1 MPSIRELRAALG
13 DFANDKSDEQL
24 LGLAAEAAGVSPGRI
39 ASEYGYKPTSSGIT
53 GLRAGAALDRYQ
65 AGLYGLGE
73 AVTGADWFRRQREAN
88 EFEAAVA
95 SERAR
100 AQGAIQSW
108 EDVRGIG
115 DVPSYLGEL
124 AIGSAPYMAEALTG
138 GLAARGLMTGTRAA
152 LGAARTAG
160 DVQAATA
167 AARTLGTGQ
176 RAGAVAAAYPSSVGE
191 ILQGQREQAGETD
204 LAAAAALGV
213 PYAAVNAFG
222 VEGAL
227 ARQQLMRSGIRA
239 LDELGG
245 IGGVAART
253 GATMARTGL
262 VEGGTETLQEGLS
275 QAGRM
280 AVDPTAEL
288 FSPEAMARYRESAIG
303 GALLGGVAGGVA
315 GGWRRSEGYRGEE
328 TDLTS
333 GKPAPEVPTQ
343 LPLGLTYSPLAGT
356 PIIFPDGTV
365 ALGSEQ
371 ELAKRYNLAQATA
384 AEQDITAQEGA
395 APVRPGR
402 LGVFDERDTALLNAG
417 VKPTKRSRELYDTMV
432 AAGVDMESDDAINV
446 FASLSQNKFGD
457 ARRQIA
463 SIVVAKNAPATPV
476 TPVAPVVPTTP
487 TALVVSSGGAPAV
500 SAPTA
505 AGAVGVS
512 LPVTATSPAPVVR
525 PQPPAPLIDTSD
537 EALETAR
544 ATGNQA
550 LVGEIEALRGE
561 AEGTRVDAE
570 DLTGEQ
576 LNTIVQRRF
585 AKSKNPQRDAQ
596 ILSAYLTALRNA
608 PKGSS
613 VAVQEAIGRQ
623 FGIGAQAV
631 RKIGNPSALVAAG
644 KELGYSTEQVLN
656 VLNVDDNTKAQ
667 FTRVG
672 QLEAQIKDLRKQYA
686 AATGE
691 AKTAIANQMAR
702 ANEEIQRAKDAA
714 EQERRAAFSA
724 GLQEAGVETAEGET
738 AGFGFDTDREW
749 AKLESSGEATTQI
762 MQLADARD
770 ALNQALEEFQ
780 QVGNEAAVAEV
791 AQRIADIDAQL
802 EKVIAD
808 ASKPKAKAAEKK
820 PKKAKTVA
828 AETAAEEKDAAKEAE
843 AAKLRAERAAKLQAD
858 RNGLAVGDTVKNPKL
873 GTGVVKSFAGDGDS
887 TTVTV
892 AFQSGQTKELSV
904 KLAKLEKVDAVQVQ
918 SPAGV
923 PVQPE
928 ARAGQEVGRQ
938 VRRAEEPA
946 AEGQAQGQVAVR
958 TTQEQYQA
966 LTAGFEAPAFDKLT
980 DSQQKQI
987 ADLAGRD
994 QLNLAALNRILS
1006 APDSSAKFGKD
1017 GGVKNPYSR
1026 ESLLKELKGFI
1037 RSDISKRKLLIV
1049 DSVADLLKSNDSALR
1064 ALGAAL
1070 QLEGAYGVAQGG
1082 RAVLVANRISQG
1094 SGRAKFMHEVGAH
1107 LGLENLLPKVLYDR
1121 LTQQLVNWAKKD
1133 DGSVE
1138 ADLAARAAERV
1149 MMAGTTKE
1157 DQRAEL
1163 LAYFLEEALEAGI
1176 DPTADI
1182 KGSSQLKTWFRT
1194 LWAAFKV
1201 AVRKLGM
1208 NPDKMEAVDVVNMAF
1223 GAARLEISGT
1233 FHGTAAAFR
1242 NFRNKYIGTGE
1253 GATAYGWGT
1262 YLAQRAGI
1270 AKGYWQAD
1278 VSRKTMPTFGGI
1290 PIKQAYRDAKASF
1303 ENAAFDDPAE
1313 ATAKYD
1319 ALRAVMKALDS
1330 DRGRTDPLFFARG
1343 ELEARAKDQDPNG
1356 YDARALKW
1364 FDENVEK
1371 FSDAAP
1377 EGALMRVDTAIN
1389 DEAMYDYDKRLGKQ
1403 SPVVQ
1408 DALYEVLEPL
1418 SDEIVDRTNTDIP
1431 DLTGQDLFGTGEN
1444 DLGLISRLIMDDALS
1459 PAKPDAQF
1467 DRAVQQ
1473 GKFHEAASHYLR
1485 TLGLDGIKFFDAKSR
1500 GTATDAVSFN
1510 GRLWNRDDLRNAAR
1524 DARNL
1529 DAPENVRIA
1538 FGVLR
1543 DVLRN
1548 GFADTRKALE
1558 DKVAEYEQMNFATA
1572 MQSAARFNVKFDP
1585 EQARAEAK
1593 EFVQR
1598 NVFQAKQ
1605 LAWLNANEKDISI
1618 TKLPKTQNLVI
1629 FDDKNIFRVGAQV
1642 AASRQRM
1649 KFGKA
1654 APAARQGLIDR
1665 NINKLPQ
1672 QLRQPANNIVG
1683 ALGDLMGR
1691 GLDYVVFTS
1700 DLVGR
1705 AVQAGMPAAQR
1716 FATALA
1722 NSKSAAS
1729 ERERRVEKIA
1739 DMYATIEEAN
1749 KGSGPGSANEFL
1761 FESTRTGKWGYG
1773 KYRDAKMGAMFD
1785 ALGPKAQAFVKA
1797 VFQHGDTMLSEKKTI
1812 VLDAANSEYD
1822 AMIAIA
1828 KRDGDKG
1835 AEAKLKAEK
1844 VATLKRFDTLFKIR
1858 EGLPYA
1864 PIKRSGSW
1872 AVVSRSPE
1880 YQEALSAGDSK
1891 RVRELEQNPDHY
1903 QVSFV
1908 DSKWEARTLQAKID
1922 QEFAGLS
1929 TSIVKRAE
1937 AMDDFSGKA
1946 LLPALTSLRA
1956 KVDAERGTANTK
1968 VHNIISQLYLEALAE
1983 DSARKSEMRRRGI
1996 SGEVDMLASF
2006 TTQGRAD
2013 ANFLAAV
2020 QYSPE
2025 IQDALQ
2031 QMRSQS
2037 KTGDVTRKTE
2047 LFDEI
2052 SSRYTQS
2059 LDYNVNPW
2067 VDKLTG
2073 LSSKYFLAT
2082 SPGYY
2087 IQNLTQPFMMSV
2099 PAMAG
2104 RHDYA
2109 KVGQAMWKAYSELG
2123 PLFKNTKLFD
2133 QQFDFTQ
2140 VPADVRA
2147 AVDELVKRGK
2157 IDIGLATEINEFKVD
2172 ADNKLSQFAQR
2183 LNKGMRMAVQK
2194 AEAINRLSTAM
2205 AAYRLELERAKK
2217 DPKVADPEA
2226 AAIAYADR
2234 ILTETHGDYT
2244 AFNAPRI
2251 FNSNFGKI
2259 ALQFRKFQL
2268 IQIGFYAKL
2277 LRDAFTNPAERAAAM
2292 RTLGYS
2298 LAHSG
2303 VFAGVLGLPGYAA
2316 VAALAGFLFG
2326 DEDEPY
2332 DLTEEMRKALGPEW
2346 SQLIM
2351 RGVPTL
2357 AGVDLSGKIGSGQM
2371 LSIAPFADIDLTTQA
2386 GVTQAIG
2393 TIAGGAAGGMAAR
2406 MLDGLGLMMNGD
2418 IYRGTEQ
2425 VMPKGIGDMLKAG
2438 RIAGEGL
2445 TRRNGDVI
2453 LGPDDVSQVGQL
2465 FAAIGLPSAK
2475 VAETYQARQSAL
2487 DLEKNFTE
2495 RATKVKN
2502 QYARAFREKDAEGMA
2517 EARDAWMKLQAAR
2530 RRNDLKPQPMSSLLR
2545 APQEQRKREQK
2556 IAEQID

>member
-53 GLRAGAALDRYQ
+53 GLRAGAALDQYQ

-167 AARTLGTGQ
+167 AARTLGAGQ
-176 RAGAVAAAYPSSVGE
+176 TAGAAVAAYPSAVGG
-191 ILQGQREQAGETD
+191 ILQAQREQAGETD
-204 LAAAAALGV
+204 LGAAAALGV
-213 PYAAVNAFG
+213 PYAGLNVLG

-239 LDELGG
+239 LDDMGG
-245 IGGVAART
+245 IGGALART
-253 GATMARTGL
+253 AASATRTGL

-275 QAGRM
+275 QVGRM
-280 AVDPTAEL
+280 AVDPNAEL
-288 FSPEAMARYRESAIG
+288 LSPEAMARYRESAIG
-303 GALLGGVAGGVA
+303 GALLGGAIGGVA
-315 GGWRRSEGYRGEE
+315 GGWRRTEGYRE
-328 TDLTS
+328 TQERDLTT
-333 GKPAPEVPTQ
+333 KAPDQERPV
-343 LPLGLTYSPLAGT
+343 LGLTYSPLAGT
-356 PIIFPDGTV
+356 PVVFPDGTV

-371 ELAKRYNLAQATA
+371 ELAKRYNLPLEEAPAS
-384 AEQDITAQEGA
+384 AEQDITAPKGA

-402 LGVFDERDTALLNAG
+402 LGVFDERDTELLNAG
-417 VKPTKRSRELYDTMV
+417 VRPTKRSRELYDTMV
-432 AAGVDMESDDAINV
+432 AAEIDMESDDAINI
-446 FASLSQNKFGD
+446 FASMSQNKFGD

-463 SIVVAKNAPATPV
+463 SAVAAKNAPVVAAAPA
-476 TPVAPVVPTTP
+476 APVVSPP
-487 TALVVSSGGAPAV
+487 SGAPAV
-500 SAPTA
+500 TTPAAPV
-505 AGAVGVS
+505 AVGGS
-512 LPVTATSPAPVVR
+512 LAAAPAAPVLVTPPAAPAPAPVVR
-525 PQPPAPLIDTSD
+525 PQPPAPLVDTSD

-550 LVGEIEALRGE
+550 LVAEIEAQRGE

-570 DLTGEQ
+570 DLTDAQ
-576 LNTIVQRRF
+576 LNAIVQRRF
-585 AKSKNPQRDAQ
+585 AKSKNAQRDAQ
-596 ILSAYLTALRNA
+596 ILSAYLTALRSA

-667 FTRVG
+667 FTQVG

-702 ANEEIQRAKDAA
+702 ANEEIQRTKDAA

-749 AKLESSGEATTQI
+749 AKVEASGDATTQI
-762 MQLADARD
+762 MQLSDARD
-770 ALNQALEEFQ
+770 ALRQALEEFQ

-791 AQRIADIDAQL
+791 AKRISDIDGQL
-802 EKVIAD
+802 EKLIRDTTKAE
-808 ASKPKAKAAEKK
+808 PKVETKAA
-820 PKKAKTVA
+820 PDVKAVQQRW
-828 AETAAEEKDAAKEAE
+828 KEAGRDIT
-843 AAKLRAERAAKLQAD
+843 KLTTEDLNVLLPYVR
-858 RNGLAVGDTVKNPKL
+858 DTIKN
-873 GTGVVKSFAGDGDS
+873 TA
-887 TTVTV
+887 
-892 AFQSGQTKELSV
+892 
-904 KLAKLEKVDAVQVQ
+904 LAKQITDTINSRGGQDAVQVQ
-918 SPAGV
+918 GAARV

-946 AEGQAQGQVAVR
+946 AQGQAQGQVAVR

-966 LTAGFEAPAFDKLT
+966 LTAGFEAPAFAQLT
-980 DSQQKQI
+980 ERQQKQI

-1006 APDSSAKFGKD
+1006 EPARITREPVTIDVEARVVAETVGPRIAALPAPQIDRLEKHYGAKRDSAEFLAKVKEDIVRFVNDGAEAVAGAIRDIIKTMANGVMAVAMVFNPNFTPNNFSFNLPKTYSESFEVKATVPQNAAAKMSEGAKAVYRNMAETAKASGKGFVIADKPNGMIHFFNAD
-1017 GGVKNPYSR
+1017 G
-1026 ESLLKELKGFI
+1026 SLL
-1037 RSDISKRKLLIV
+1037 V
-1049 DSVADLLKSNDSALR
+1049 QDSALYGKDLGDVFEGHSFMGGKKITPAGKFTLQVTPSEYEGGYEL
-1064 ALGAAL
+1064 ALKEAA
-1070 QLEGAYGVAQGG
+1070 GRGNAYI
-1082 RAVLVANRISQG
+1082 AVHSVY
-1094 SGRAKFMHEVGAH
+1094 
-1107 LGLENLLPKVLYDR
+1107 LGD
-1121 LTQQLVNWAKKD
+1121 
-1133 DGSVE
+1133 
-1138 ADLAARAAERV
+1138 AAER
-1149 MMAGTTKE
+1149 
-1157 DQRAEL
+1157 RAERL
-1163 LAYFLEEALEAGI
+1163 GAV
-1176 DPTADI
+1176 
-1182 KGSSQLKTWFRT
+1182 S
-1194 LWAAFKV
+1194 AAEKRISYGCINTKKETFVKSV
-1201 AVRKLGM
+1201 LPRISDFDGGM
-1208 NPDKMEAVDVVNMAF
+1208 LFVMPDKQTAESMFPATTVTVERTPPIAAQGARVAPAVVGKEEQAPV
-1223 GAARLEISGT
+1223 S
-1233 FHGTAAAFR
+1233 
-1242 NFRNKYIGTGE
+1242 
-1253 GATAYGWGT
+1253 
-1262 YLAQRAGI
+1262 AQEFVA
-1270 AKGYWQAD
+1270 
-1278 VSRKTMPTFGGI
+1278 
-1290 PIKQAYRDAKASF
+1290 DAKARF
-1303 ENAAFDDPAE
+1303 AR
-1313 ATAKYD
+1313 TAKTITTGNVTFQASEYSLDEMRRNPGVD
-1319 ALRAVMKALDS
+1319 A
-1330 DRGRTDPLFFARG
+1330 
-1343 ELEARAKDQDPNG
+1343 
-1356 YDARALKW
+1356 ALKRLEDDGLASLVGQVDTW
-1364 FDENVEK
+1364 LLVDDNADF
-1371 FSDAAP
+1371 DAAVLP
-1377 EGALMRVDTAIN
+1377 YKGGQALAIRYN
-1389 DEAMYDYDKRLGKQ
+1389 ILQ
-1403 SPVVQ
+1403 
-1408 DALYEVLEPL
+1408 
-1418 SDEIVDRTNTDIP
+1418 
-1431 DLTGQDLFGTGEN
+1431 
-1444 DLGLISRLIMDDALS
+1444 
-1459 PAKPDAQF
+1459 
-1467 DRAVQQ
+1467 
-1473 GKFHEAASHYLR
+1473 
-1485 TLGLDGIKFFDAKSR
+1485 
-1500 GTATDAVSFN
+1500 
-1510 GRLWNRDDLRNAAR
+1510 NRDDA
-1524 DARNL
+1524 
-1529 DAPENVRIA
+1529 EWNVIHELGHIQD
-1538 FGVLR
+1538 GVLEG
-1543 DVLRN
+1543 RN
-1548 GFADTRKALE
+1548 DHSEQPELNIQVSNGKIRPFGAVAREVFDYWKANRNTELGQRLDYPFDATKFGDLDSQRVRE
-1558 DKVAEYEQMNFATA
+1558 ELWAQLWSMFINPRTNFDMEEAMPTAFRFMEIEYE
-1572 MQSAARFNVKFDP
+1572 AAKQVAAAS
-1585 EQARAEAK
+1585 QAAGAADIAEAK
-1593 EFVQR
+1593 E
-1598 NVFQAKQ
+1598 QARQTAKGD
-1605 LAWLNANEKDISI
+1605 L
-1618 TKLPKTQNLVI
+1618 
-1629 FDDKNIFRVGAQV
+1629 R
-1642 AASRQRM
+1642 ASRSAKR
-1649 KFGKA
+1649 
-1654 APAARQGLIDR
+1654 ARQGLIDR

-1729 ERERRVEKIA
+1729 ERERRIEKIA
-1739 DMYATIEEAN
+1739 DMFATIEDEH
-1749 KGSGPGSANEFL
+1749 KGSGAGSVNEFL

-1785 ALGPKAQAFVKA
+1785 ALGPKAHAFVKA

-1880 YQEALSAGDSK
+1880 YQAAVAANDTK

-1929 TSIVKRAE
+1929 TDIVKRAE

-2205 AAYRLELERAKK
+2205 AAYRLELARTKSQEQ
-2217 DPKVADPEA
+2217 
-2226 AAIAYADR
+2226 AIAYADR

-2251 FNSNFGKI
+2251 FNTNFGKI

-2316 VAALAGFLFG
+2316 VAALSGLLFG

-2357 AGVDLSGKIGSGQM
+2357 AGVDLSGKIGAGQM

-2530 RRNDLKPQPMSSLLR
+2530 RRNDLKPQPLSSLLK

>member
-1 MPSIRELRAALG
+1 MANLWDDLEQEALNPRKPNAPGVVSDISRATGQFVAGLGSTLRDLGAEQIGAGVEKYGTDVVLRNPSKIKSFQDILDNPLTTLREAV
-13 DFANDKSDEQL
+13 SEVVPQV
-24 LGLAAEAAGVSPGRI
+24 GLAVGGR
-39 ASEYGYKPTSSGIT
+39 
-53 GLRAGAALDRYQ
+53 L
-65 AGLYGLGE
+65 
-73 AVTGADWFRRQREAN
+73 
-88 EFEAAVA
+88 
-95 SERAR
+95 
-100 AQGAIQSW
+100 
-108 EDVRGIG
+108 
-115 DVPSYLGEL
+115 
-124 AIGSAPYMAEALTG
+124 
-138 GLAARGLMTGTRAA
+138 
-152 LGAARTAG
+152 
-160 DVQAATA
+160 
-167 AARTLGTGQ
+167 
-176 RAGAVAAAYPSSVGE
+176 
-191 ILQGQREQAGETD
+191 
-204 LAAAAALGV
+204 
-213 PYAAVNAFG
+213 
-222 VEGAL
+222 
-227 ARQQLMRSGIRA
+227 
-239 LDELGG
+239 
-245 IGGVAART
+245 
-253 GATMARTGL
+253 
-262 VEGGTETLQEGLS
+262 
-275 QAGRM
+275 AGR
-280 AVDPTAEL
+280 
-288 FSPEAMARYRESAIG
+288 AIG
-303 GALLGGVAGGVA
+303 GALGAPLGPLGVIAGQQIGGVVGGLAPIAAQTYGGIRSEQRAQGIEDIPRAIGVTIPAAALERFGGAERIAGRVVGEGTQFLARKAGQRAVPFVARQFARGGLEEAITEVPQSALERFGAYAPVTGPEAVDDYAVAATKAFLGGGAVRGGLSAFAGQ
-315 GGWRRSEGYRGEE
+315 RQT
-328 TDLTS
+328 TDLTT
-333 GKPAPEVPTQ
+333 GKPSAETPEQP
-343 LPLGLTYSPLAGT
+343 PLGLTYSPLAGT
-356 PIIFPDGTV
+356 PVVFPDGTV

-371 ELAKRYNLAQATA
+371 ELAKRYNLPLEEAPAS
-384 AEQDITAQEGA
+384 AEQDITAPKGA

-402 LGVFDERDTALLNAG
+402 LGVFDERDTELLNAG
-417 VKPTKRSRELYDTMV
+417 VRPTKRSRELYDTMV
-432 AAGVDMESDDAINV
+432 AAEIDMESDDAINI
-446 FASLSQNKFGD
+446 FASMSQNKFGD

-463 SIVVAKNAPATPV
+463 SAVAAKNAPVTPVVAPQAAAPAATVQAPVVASTPAAAPAAPAQAPVVAPQAAAPAAPV
-476 TPVAPVVPTTP
+476 TPVVAPSV
-487 TALVVSSGGAPAV
+487 
-500 SAPTA
+500 
-505 AGAVGVS
+505 
-512 LPVTATSPAPVVR
+512 
-525 PQPPAPLIDTSD
+525 DTSD
-537 EALETAR
+537 NALADLQAAWDTAD
-544 ATGNQA
+544 AVGNEGLKA
-550 LVGEIEALRGE
+550 EIEANIEELVAQRNE
-561 AEGTRVDAE
+561 AAGLSRDREGITE
-570 DLTGEQ
+570 DK
-576 LNTIVQRRF
+576 LNAIIQKRF
-585 AKSKNPQRDAQ
+585 AKSKNAERDAQ
-596 ILSAYLTALRNA
+596 IMTAYMTALRNA

-613 VAVQEAIGRQ
+613 VAVQEAIGKQ

-656 VLNVDDNTKAQ
+656 VLDVDDNTKAQ
-667 FTRVG
+667 FTHIG

-714 EQERRAAFSA
+714 EQKRRAAFSA
-724 GLQEAGVETAEGET
+724 GLQKAGVQTAEGET

-749 AKLESSGEATTQI
+749 AKVEASGGATTRI
-762 MQLADARD
+762 IQLSDARD
-770 ALNQALEEFQ
+770 ALRQALEEFQ
-780 QVGNEAAVAEV
+780 QVGNEAAVAETTK
-791 AQRIADIDAQL
+791 RIADIDAQL
-802 EKVIAD
+802 EKFIAD

-873 GTGVVKSFAGDGDS
+873 GTGVVKRFAGDGDS

-918 SPAGV
+918 GAAGV

-966 LTAGFEAPAFDKLT
+966 LTAGFEAPAFSQLT
-980 DSQQKQI
+980 ERQQKQI

-994 QLNLAALNRILS
+994 QLDLAALNRILGVEG
-1006 APDSSAKFGKD
+1006 AKFGKD
-1017 GGVKNPYSR
+1017 IKAAKAENPYTA
-1026 ESLLKELKGFI
+1026 KELLAELKDFI
-1037 RSDISKRKLLIV
+1037 RADIPGRKLFVVNTIE
-1049 DSVADLLKSNDSALR
+1049 DLLRHPDKMAR
-1064 ALGAAL
+1064 AVGASIA
-1070 QLEGAYGVAQGG
+1070 LEGAYGVASNG
-1082 RAVLVANRISQG
+1082 RAYLVADRIQKG

-1107 LGLENLLPKVLYDR
+1107 LGLENLLPKAQYDK
-1121 LTQQLVNWAKKD
+1121 LTQQIVNWAKKD
-1133 DGSVE
+1133 DGSIE
-1138 ADLAARAAERV
+1138 SELATLAAERV
-1149 MMAGTTKE
+1149 MFARTPT
-1157 DQRAEL
+1157 DAQRSEL
-1163 LAYFLEEALEAGI
+1163 LAYFIEEAVQSGI
-1176 DPTADI
+1176 DPTANVQQSGPLRD
-1182 KGSSQLKTWFRT
+1182 WFRA
-1194 LWAAFKV
+1194 LWSAFNV
-1201 AVRKLGM
+1201 ALRKLGLK
-1208 NPDKMEAVDVVNMAF
+1208 PEAMTAKDVVDLAF
-1223 GAARLEISGT
+1223 GAARVEIDGRFRGMPTAFKEWFGDSKVVEKDGAPMVVYHGTNKDFEEFDIQRSGSSSGQYLGRGFYFARSPGVADAFAGGDAARIIPAYLSMQNPFYTDATDLTEAQLKTLRDDGT
-1233 FHGTAAAFR
+1233 FGPALAQAEAEA
-1242 NFRNKYIGTGE
+1242 E
-1253 GATAYGWGT
+1253 GATFGSWFVI
-1262 YLAQRAGI
+1262 QRAAVLSKNRASYIQGALEKLGYDGVI
-1270 AKGYWQAD
+1270 SGDLTDGDVAQSEVELVVFRPEQIKSAIGNKGRYGRDDARMQFGRDPRFEGLPDALDPAIDEKDSKGTWGSQSKLDRALRLMDRADKAKDPAVADNLRAQAEKLMSEAAAGMAKG
-1278 VSRKTMPTFGGI
+1278 
-1290 PIKQAYRDAKASF
+1290 
-1303 ENAAFDDPAE
+1303 
-1313 ATAKYD
+1313 
-1319 ALRAVMKALDS
+1319 
-1330 DRGRTDPLFFARG
+1330 
-1343 ELEARAKDQDPNG
+1343 
-1356 YDARALKW
+1356 
-1364 FDENVEK
+1364 
-1371 FSDAAP
+1371 
-1377 EGALMRVDTAIN
+1377 
-1389 DEAMYDYDKRLGKQ
+1389 DKRM
-1403 SPVVQ
+1403 
-1408 DALYEVLEPL
+1408 
-1418 SDEIVDRTNTDIP
+1418 R
-1431 DLTGQDLFGTGEN
+1431 
-1444 DLGLISRLIMDDALS
+1444 
-1459 PAKPDAQF
+1459 
-1467 DRAVQQ
+1467 
-1473 GKFHEAASHYLR
+1473 
-1485 TLGLDGIKFFDAKSR
+1485 
-1500 GTATDAVSFN
+1500 
-1510 GRLWNRDDLRNAAR
+1510 
-1524 DARNL
+1524 
-1529 DAPENVRIA
+1529 
-1538 FGVLR
+1538 
-1543 DVLRN
+1543 
-1548 GFADTRKALE
+1548 
-1558 DKVAEYEQMNFATA
+1558 
-1572 MQSAARFNVKFDP
+1572 
-1585 EQARAEAK
+1585 
-1593 EFVQR
+1593 
-1598 NVFQAKQ
+1598 
-1605 LAWLNANEKDISI
+1605 
-1618 TKLPKTQNLVI
+1618 
-1629 FDDKNIFRVGAQV
+1629 
-1642 AASRQRM
+1642 
-1649 KFGKA
+1649 FGKA
-1654 APAARQGLIDR
+1654 APAARKRLIDR
-1665 NINKLPQ
+1665 NVNKLPQ

-1797 VFQHGDTMLSEKKTI
+1797 VFQHGDTMLSEKKKI

-1828 KRDGDKG
+1828 KRDGDKN

-1844 VATLKRFDTLFKIR
+1844 VATLKRFDSLFKIR

-1880 YQEALSAGDSK
+1880 YQAAVAANDTK

-1929 TSIVKRAE
+1929 TDIVKRAE

-1996 SGEVDMLASF
+1996 SGEVDMLSSF

-2013 ANFLAAV
+2013 ANFLASV
-2020 QYSPE
+2020 EYSPE

-2067 VDKLTG
+2067 VDKLTS

-2087 IQNLTQPFMMSV
+2087 LQNLTQPFMMSV

-2194 AEAINRLSTAM
+2194 AEAVNRLSTAM
-2205 AAYRLELERAKK
+2205 AAYRLELAKSGSK
-2217 DPKVADPEA
+2217 DK
-2226 AAIAYADR
+2226 AIEYADR

-2268 IQIGFYAKL
+2268 IQIAFYVKL
-2277 LRDAFTNPAERAAAM
+2277 FRDFFTKPDERAAAL

-2303 VFAGVLGLPGYAA
+2303 VFAGALGLPGYAA
-2316 VAALAGFLFG
+2316 VAALAGMFG
-2326 DEDEPY
+2326 GDDDEKF
-2332 DLTEEMRKALGPEW
+2332 DLTEWMRKELGPEW
-2346 SQLIM
+2346 SQLVM

-2357 AGVDLSGKIGSGQM
+2357 AGVDLSGKIGAGQM

-2393 TIAGGAAGGMAAR
+2393 TIAGGATGGMAAR
-2406 MLDGLGLMMNGD
+2406 MLDGLGLIMNGD

-2438 RIAGEGL
+2438 RISGEGL

-2453 LGPDDVSQVGQL
+2453 LSDEDVSQVGQL
-2465 FAAIGLPSAK
+2465 FAAIGLPSVK
-2475 VAETYQARQSAL
+2475 VTETYQARQSAL

-2502 QYARAFREKDAEGMA
+2502 QYAKAFRERDTEAMA
-2517 EARDAWMKLQAAR
+2517 EAREAWKKLQDAR
-2530 RRNDLKPQPMSSLLR
+2530 KRNDLKPQPMSSLLR

>member
-1 MPSIRELRAALG
+1 MSRRLTDEEIAERYSQQRSVETPQAGLGTLFGSGVDRAQAAALG
-13 DFANDKSDEQL
+13 LLEPFGLSRDYRLAQQAEAEQSAQRYFETDPEAVGSFRNIRGVGDVGRYAAEL
-24 LGLAAEAAGVSPGRI
+24 GVQTAPAIAPILAAGLVGGPAAAYGVAGLTGIGEITQAQREQTGRPDLTAIPLGLAYGGVEAA
-39 ASEYGYKPTSSGIT
+39 T
-53 GLRAGAALDRYQ
+53 GLVGRLAGTGVRAERALARADRALDAIPGLAGA
-65 AGLYGLGE
+65 
-73 AVTGADWFRRQREAN
+73 
-88 EFEAAVA
+88 
-95 SERAR
+95 
-100 AQGAIQSW
+100 
-108 EDVRGIG
+108 
-115 DVPSYLGEL
+115 
-124 AIGSAPYMAEALTG
+124 
-138 GLAARGLMTGTRAA
+138 
-152 LGAARTAG
+152 AARTAASFG
-160 DVQAATA
+160 
-167 AARTLGTGQ
+167 RTGVSE
-176 RAGAVAAAYPSSVGE
+176 AVGE
-191 ILQGQREQAGETD
+191 VGQEYITN
-204 LAAAAALGV
+204 V
-213 PYAAVNAFG
+213 
-222 VEGAL
+222 
-227 ARQQLMRSGIRA
+227 
-239 LDELGG
+239 
-245 IGGVAART
+245 
-253 GATMARTGL
+253 
-262 VEGGTETLQEGLS
+262 
-275 QAGRM
+275 GRL
-280 AVDPTAEL
+280 AVDPNVEL
-288 FSPEAMARYRESAIG
+288 FSPEAIAGYQESAVG
-303 GALLGGVAGGVA
+303 GALLGGLIGGFA
-315 GGWRRSEGYRGEE
+315 GGWRRSPAGRREFEATQERDMTGGAVAPEQPQYGLVTEMTPLQQRINQQLGIGRRATPTNYVEQFKAAYDEPSGQFATDRETGLERQLSMGELVQLQGPAM
-328 TDLTS
+328 DLTQ
-333 GKPAPEVPTQ
+333 GEPAKTAAATTMAAAAERDPVAQTMRDTFGVVPTPSAISLYNEIQ
-343 LPLGLTYSPLAGT
+343 ASGIPLDSDLLIDVWKFAGER
-356 PIIFPDGTV
+356 PMNLKRLDKARLLLDQAIIK
-365 ALGSEQ
+365 A
-371 ELAKRYNLAQATA
+371 RTA
-384 AEQDITAQEGA
+384 APA
-395 APVRPGR
+395 APV
-402 LGVFDERDTALLNAG
+402 
-417 VKPTKRSRELYDTMV
+417 
-432 AAGVDMESDDAINV
+432 
-446 FASLSQNKFGD
+446 
-457 ARRQIA
+457 
-463 SIVVAKNAPATPV
+463 
-476 TPVAPVVPTTP
+476 
-487 TALVVSSGGAPAV
+487 VSPPSGAPAV
-500 SAPTA
+500 TTPAAPV
-505 AGAVGVS
+505 AVGGS
-512 LPVTATSPAPVVR
+512 LAAAPAAPVLVTPPAAPAPAPVVR

-667 FTRVG
+667 FTQVG

-749 AKLESSGEATTQI
+749 AKVEASGDATTQI
-762 MQLADARD
+762 MQLSDARD
-770 ALNQALEEFQ
+770 ALRQALEEFQ

-791 AQRIADIDAQL
+791 AKRISDIDGQL
-802 EKVIAD
+802 EKLVRD
-808 ASKPKAKAAEKK
+808 TTKAA
-820 PKKAKTVA
+820 PKVETKAAPDVKAVQQRW
-828 AETAAEEKDAAKEAE
+828 KEAGRDIT
-843 AAKLRAERAAKLQAD
+843 KLTTEDLNVLLPYVR
-858 RNGLAVGDTVKNPKL
+858 DTIKN
-873 GTGVVKSFAGDGDS
+873 TA
-887 TTVTV
+887 
-892 AFQSGQTKELSV
+892 
-904 KLAKLEKVDAVQVQ
+904 LAKQITDTINSRGGQDAVQVQ
-918 SPAGV
+918 GAARV

-966 LTAGFEAPAFDKLT
+966 LTAGFEAPAFTQLT
-980 DSQQKQI
+980 DRQQKQI

-1006 APDSSAKFGKD
+1006 EPARITREPVTIDVEARVVDETVGPQVAKLPAPQVTRLENHY
-1017 GGVKNPYSR
+1017 GVKQGTP
-1026 ESLLKELKGFI
+1026 EFLAKVKEDVVKYATQGAQAVAGAI
-1037 RSDISKRKLLIV
+1037 RDIIKAIHAGVL
-1049 DSVADLLKSNDSALR
+1049 SVAMIFNPTGVS
-1064 ALGAAL
+1064 
-1070 QLEGAYGVAQGG
+1070 QLEAFVVIPQET
-1082 RAVLVANRISQG
+1082 RTTTRQVL
-1094 SGRAKFMHEVGAH
+1094 
-1107 LGLENLLPKVLYDR
+1107 
-1121 LTQQLVNWAKKD
+1121 
-1133 DGSVE
+1133 
-1138 ADLAARAAERV
+1138 
-1149 MMAGTTKE
+1149 
-1157 DQRAEL
+1157 AEL
-1163 LAYFLEEALEAGI
+1163 PAEVTGMSEAG
-1176 DPTADI
+1176 
-1182 KGSSQLKTWFRT
+1182 
-1194 LWAAFKV
+1194 
-1201 AVRKLGM
+1201 
-1208 NPDKMEAVDVVNMAF
+1208 
-1223 GAARLEISGT
+1223 
-1233 FHGTAAAFR
+1233 
-1242 NFRNKYIGTGE
+1242 
-1253 GATAYGWGT
+1253 
-1262 YLAQRAGI
+1262 
-1270 AKGYWQAD
+1270 
-1278 VSRKTMPTFGGI
+1278 
-1290 PIKQAYRDAKASF
+1290 KQAYAKLIPALKDKIGDKFITIADKPSARIFVFKSNGELVLQKKALFGLAKGDLYKGNPSAKGVGTERRVTPAGLFGIHVVDAAKGGAAAVTAGEYDFGKVFALDDPDATVTFMHSVWLKEADAAKRAAALRNESAADSRYSFGCINVDKETFKDMVGKYSANMDGSKLFVVPDAQNTVNDFIAGTVSNDRLVRESAQPVTETITAPVRSATQTAGVARTIVGREQQAPTSAQAFVADAKARFARSAKSITVGNVTF
-1303 ENAAFDDPAE
+1303 QASEYSLDELRRNPGVNAALKRLEDDGLASLVGQVDTWLLVDDN
-1313 ATAKYD
+1313 AD
-1319 ALRAVMKALDS
+1319 
-1330 DRGRTDPLFFARG
+1330 F
-1343 ELEARAKDQDPNG
+1343 
-1356 YDARALKW
+1356 
-1364 FDENVEK
+1364 
-1371 FSDAAP
+1371 DAAVLP
-1377 EGALMRVDTAIN
+1377 YKGGQALAIRYN
-1389 DEAMYDYDKRLGKQ
+1389 ILQ
-1403 SPVVQ
+1403 
-1408 DALYEVLEPL
+1408 
-1418 SDEIVDRTNTDIP
+1418 
-1431 DLTGQDLFGTGEN
+1431 
-1444 DLGLISRLIMDDALS
+1444 
-1459 PAKPDAQF
+1459 
-1467 DRAVQQ
+1467 
-1473 GKFHEAASHYLR
+1473 
-1485 TLGLDGIKFFDAKSR
+1485 
-1500 GTATDAVSFN
+1500 
-1510 GRLWNRDDLRNAAR
+1510 NRDDA
-1524 DARNL
+1524 
-1529 DAPENVRIA
+1529 EWNVIHELGHIQD
-1538 FGVLR
+1538 GVLEG
-1543 DVLRN
+1543 RN
-1548 GFADTRKALE
+1548 DHSEQPELNIQVSNGKIRPFGAVAREVFDYWKANRNTELGQRLDYPFDATKFGDLDSQRIRE
-1558 DKVAEYEQMNFATA
+1558 ELWAQLWSMFINPRTNFDMEEAMPTAFRFMEIEYE
-1572 MQSAARFNVKFDP
+1572 AAKQVAAAS
-1585 EQARAEAK
+1585 QAAGAADIAEAK
-1593 EFVQR
+1593 E
-1598 NVFQAKQ
+1598 QARQTAKGD
-1605 LAWLNANEKDISI
+1605 L
-1618 TKLPKTQNLVI
+1618 
-1629 FDDKNIFRVGAQV
+1629 R
-1642 AASRQRM
+1642 ASRSAKR
-1649 KFGKA
+1649 
-1654 APAARQGLIDR
+1654 ARQGLIDR

-1797 VFQHGDTMLSEKKTI
+1797 VFQHGDTMLSEKKKI

-1828 KRDGDKG
+1828 KRDGDKD

-1844 VATLKRFDTLFKIR
+1844 VATLKRFDSLFKIR

-1880 YQEALSAGDSK
+1880 YQAAVAANDTK
-1891 RVRELEQNPDHY
+1891 RARELEQNPDHY

-1929 TSIVKRAE
+1929 TDIVKRAE

-1968 VHNIISQLYLEALAE
+1968 VLNIISQLYLESLAE

-1996 SGEVDMLASF
+1996 SGEVDMLSSF

-2013 ANFLAAV
+2013 ANFLASV
-2020 QYSPE
+2020 EYSPE

-2067 VDKLTG
+2067 VDKLTS

-2194 AEAINRLSTAM
+2194 AEAVNRLSTAM
-2205 AAYRLELERAKK
+2205 AAYRLELAKSGSK
-2217 DPKVADPEA
+2217 DK
-2226 AAIAYADR
+2226 AIEYADR

-2268 IQIGFYAKL
+2268 IQIAFYAKL
-2277 LRDAFTNPAERAAAM
+2277 LRDAFTKPQERAAAL

-2303 VFAGVLGLPGYAA
+2303 VFAGALGLPGYAA
-2316 VAALAGFLFG
+2316 VAALSGFLFG
-2326 DEDEPY
+2326 DEDEPF

-2406 MLDGLGLMMNGD
+2406 MLDGLGLIMSGD

>member
-124 AIGSAPYMAEALTG
+124 AIGSAPYMAEALAG
-138 GLAARGLMTGTRAA
+138 GLAARGLMAGTRAA
-152 LGAARTAG
+152 LGTAQAAG
-160 DVQAATA
+160 DVRAATQ
-167 AARTLGTGQ
+167 AARTLGAGQ
-176 RAGAVAAAYPSSVGE
+176 TAGAAVAAYPSAVGG
-191 ILQGQREQAGETD
+191 ILQAQREQAGETD
-204 LAAAAALGV
+204 LGAAAALGV
-213 PYAAVNAFG
+213 PYAGLNVLG

-239 LDELGG
+239 LDDMGG
-245 IGGVAART
+245 IGGALARTAASAART
-253 GATMARTGL
+253 GF

-275 QAGRM
+275 QVGRM
-280 AVDPTAEL
+280 AVDPNAEL
-288 FSPEAMARYRESAIG
+288 LSPEAMARYRESAIG
-303 GALLGGVAGGVA
+303 GALLGGAIGGVA
-315 GGWRRSEGYRGEE
+315 GGWRRTEGYREPQE
-328 TDLTS
+328 RDLTT
-333 GKPAPEVPTQ
+333 KAPDQERPV
-343 LPLGLTYSPLAGT
+343 LGLTYSPLAGT
-356 PIIFPDGTV
+356 PVVFPDGTV

-371 ELAKRYNLAQATA
+371 ELIKRYNLAQATS
-384 AEQDITAQEGA
+384 AEQDLTAPAGA
-395 APVRPGR
+395 APAKPGR
-402 LGVFDERDTALLNAG
+402 LGVFDERDTALLNVG
-417 VKPTKRSRELYDTMV
+417 VRPTKRSRELFDTMQ
-432 AAGVDMESDDAINV
+432 AAGLDMESDDAVNI
-446 FASLSQNKFGD
+446 FAAMAQNKMGD
-457 ARRQIA
+457 ARRLIA
-463 SIVVAKNAPATPV
+463 GVVAARNVPAPA
-476 TPVAPVVPTTP
+476 APVVSPP
-487 TALVVSSGGAPAV
+487 SGAPAV
-500 SAPTA
+500 PAPA
-505 AGAVGVS
+505 APAAAGVS
-512 LPVTATSPAPVVR
+512 LPITPAAPAAIAAPAAVAAPAAPAPAPVVR
-525 PQPPAPLIDTSD
+525 PQPPAPLVDTSD

-550 LVGEIEALRGE
+550 LVAEIEAQRGE

-570 DLTGEQ
+570 DLTDAQ
-576 LNTIVQRRF
+576 LNAIVQRRF
-585 AKSKNPQRDAQ
+585 AKSKNAQRDAQ
-596 ILSAYLTALRNA
+596 ILSAYLTALRSA

-644 KELGYSTEQVLN
+644 KEMGYSTEQVLN

-667 FTRVG
+667 FTQIG
-672 QLEAQIKDLRKQYA
+672 QLESQIKDLRKQYA
-686 AATGE
+686 SATGE

-702 ANEEIQRAKDAA
+702 ANEEIQRAKEAA

-724 GLQEAGVETAEGET
+724 GLQEAGVETAEGDT

-770 ALNQALEEFQ
+770 ALRQALEEFQ
-780 QVGNEAAVAEV
+780 QVGNEAAIAEV
-791 AQRIADIDAQL
+791 AQRIADIDGKLA
-802 EKVIAD
+802 EVVG
-808 ASKPKAKAAEKK
+808 STAKAE
-820 PKKAKTVA
+820 PKVETKAAPDVKAVQQRW
-828 AETAAEEKDAAKEAE
+828 KEAGRDIT
-843 AAKLRAERAAKLQAD
+843 KLTTEDLNVLLPYVR
-858 RNGLAVGDTVKNPKL
+858 GTIKN
-873 GTGVVKSFAGDGDS
+873 TA
-887 TTVTV
+887 
-892 AFQSGQTKELSV
+892 
-904 KLAKLEKVDAVQVQ
+904 LAKQITDTINSRGGQDAVQVQ
-918 SPAGV
+918 SAAGV

-966 LTAGFEAPAFDKLT
+966 LTAGFEAPAFEQLT
-980 DSQQKQI
+980 DRQQKQI

-1006 APDSSAKFGKD
+1006 APAQITRQPVTIDVEARVVDETVGPRIAALPAPQIDRLEKHYGAKRDSAEFLAKVKEDIVRFVNDGAEAVAGAIRDIIKTMANGVMAVAMVFNPNFTPNNFSFNLPKTYSESFEVKATVPQNAAAKMSEGAKAVYRNMAETAKASGKGFVIADKPNGMIHFFNAD
-1017 GGVKNPYSR
+1017 G
-1026 ESLLKELKGFI
+1026 SLL
-1037 RSDISKRKLLIV
+1037 V
-1049 DSVADLLKSNDSALR
+1049 QDSALYGKDLGDVFEGHSFMGGKKITPAGKFTLQVTPSEYEGGYEL
-1064 ALGAAL
+1064 ALKEAA
-1070 QLEGAYGVAQGG
+1070 GRGNAYI
-1082 RAVLVANRISQG
+1082 AVHSVY
-1094 SGRAKFMHEVGAH
+1094 
-1107 LGLENLLPKVLYDR
+1107 LGD
-1121 LTQQLVNWAKKD
+1121 
-1133 DGSVE
+1133 
-1138 ADLAARAAERV
+1138 AAER
-1149 MMAGTTKE
+1149 
-1157 DQRAEL
+1157 RAERL
-1163 LAYFLEEALEAGI
+1163 GAVSAAEKRISYGCI
-1176 DPTADI
+1176 NT
-1182 KGSSQLKTWFRT
+1182 KTETFVKSVLPRISD
-1194 LWAAFKV
+1194 FDG
-1201 AVRKLGM
+1201 GM
-1208 NPDKMEAVDVVNMAF
+1208 LFVMPDKQTAESMFPATTVTVERTPPIAAQGTRVAGAVVGREERAPSSAQAF
-1223 GAARLEISGT
+1223 VA
-1233 FHGTAAAFR
+1233 
-1242 NFRNKYIGTGE
+1242 
-1253 GATAYGWGT
+1253 
-1262 YLAQRAGI
+1262 
-1270 AKGYWQAD
+1270 
-1278 VSRKTMPTFGGI
+1278 
-1290 PIKQAYRDAKASF
+1290 DAKARF
-1303 ENAAFDDPAE
+1303 AR
-1313 ATAKYD
+1313 TAKTITTGNVTFQASEYSLDEMRRNPGVD
-1319 ALRAVMKALDS
+1319 A
-1330 DRGRTDPLFFARG
+1330 
-1343 ELEARAKDQDPNG
+1343 
-1356 YDARALKW
+1356 ALKRLEE
-1364 FDENVEK
+1364 DGLGSLVEK
-1371 FSDAAP
+1371 VDTWLLVDDNADFDAAVLP
-1377 EGALMRVDTAIN
+1377 YNGGQALAIRYN
-1389 DEAMYDYDKRLGKQ
+1389 ILQ
-1403 SPVVQ
+1403 
-1408 DALYEVLEPL
+1408 
-1418 SDEIVDRTNTDIP
+1418 
-1431 DLTGQDLFGTGEN
+1431 
-1444 DLGLISRLIMDDALS
+1444 
-1459 PAKPDAQF
+1459 
-1467 DRAVQQ
+1467 
-1473 GKFHEAASHYLR
+1473 
-1485 TLGLDGIKFFDAKSR
+1485 
-1500 GTATDAVSFN
+1500 
-1510 GRLWNRDDLRNAAR
+1510 NRDDAEWNVIHELGHIQDGVLEGRNDHSEQPELNIQVFNGKIRPFGAVAR
-1524 DARNL
+1524 EAFDYWNANRDTELGQRLDYPFDTTKFGDL
-1529 DAPENVRIA
+1529 DAQRVREELWAQLWSMFINPRTNFDMEEAMPTA
-1538 FGVLR
+1538 FR
-1543 DVLRN
+1543 
-1548 GFADTRKALE
+1548 FME
-1558 DKVAEYEQMNFATA
+1558 IEYEAAKQVAAASQTA
-1572 MQSAARFNVKFDP
+1572 GAADITEAK
-1585 EQARAEAK
+1585 EQARQTAK
-1593 EFVQR
+1593 GDLR
-1598 NVFQAKQ
+1598 
-1605 LAWLNANEKDISI
+1605 
-1618 TKLPKTQNLVI
+1618 
-1629 FDDKNIFRVGAQV
+1629 
-1642 AASRQRM
+1642 ASRSAKRTRQR
-1649 KFGKA
+1649 
-1654 APAARQGLIDR
+1654 LIDR

-1729 ERERRVEKIA
+1729 ERERRIEKIA
-1739 DMYATIEEAN
+1739 DMFATIEDEH
-1749 KGSGPGSANEFL
+1749 KGSGAGSVNEFL
-1761 FESTRTGKWGYG
+1761 FESTRTGKWGYPNG
-1773 KYRDAKMGAMFD
+1773 KFKADPEMAAMFN
-1785 ALGPKAQAFVKA
+1785 ALKPKAQAFVKA
-1797 VFQHGDTMLSEKKTI
+1797 VFQHGDTMLSEKKKI

-1828 KRDGDKG
+1828 KRDGDTQ

-1864 PIKRSGSW
+1864 PIKRTGSW

-1880 YQEALSAGDSK
+1880 YEAAVKAGDTK
-1891 RVRELEQNPDHY
+1891 RIRELEQNPEHY

-1908 DSKWEARTLQAKID
+1908 DSKWEARNLQAKVD

-1929 TSIVKRAE
+1929 TAIVKRAE

-1946 LLPALTSLRA
+1946 LLPALTSLRS

-2205 AAYRLELERAKK
+2205 AAYRLELARTKSQEQ
-2217 DPKVADPEA
+2217 
-2226 AAIAYADR
+2226 AIAYADR

-2251 FNSNFGKI
+2251 FNTNFGKI

-2357 AGVDLSGKIGSGQM
+2357 AGVDLSGKIGAGQM

-2393 TIAGGAAGGMAAR
+2393 TIAGGAAGGMTAR

-2418 IYRGTEQ
+2418 IYRGAEQ

-2475 VAETYQARQSAL
+2475 VTETYQARQSAL

-2502 QYARAFREKDAEGMA
+2502 QYARAFRERDAEGMA

-2530 RRNDLKPQPMSSLLR
+2530 RRNDLKPQPLSSLLK

>member
-1 MPSIRELRAALG
+1 MSRRLTDEEIAERYSQQRRVETPQADLGTLFGSGVDRAQAAALG
-13 DFANDKSDEQL
+13 LLEPFGLSRDYRLAQQAEAEQSAQRYFETDPEAVGSFRNIRGVGDVGRYAAEL
-24 LGLAAEAAGVSPGRI
+24 GVQTAPAIAPILAAGLVGGPAAAYGVAGLTGIGEITQAQREQTGRPDLTAIPLGLAYGGVEAA
-39 ASEYGYKPTSSGIT
+39 T
-53 GLRAGAALDRYQ
+53 GLVGRLAGTGVRAERALARADRALDAIPGLAGA
-65 AGLYGLGE
+65 
-73 AVTGADWFRRQREAN
+73 
-88 EFEAAVA
+88 
-95 SERAR
+95 
-100 AQGAIQSW
+100 
-108 EDVRGIG
+108 
-115 DVPSYLGEL
+115 
-124 AIGSAPYMAEALTG
+124 
-138 GLAARGLMTGTRAA
+138 
-152 LGAARTAG
+152 AARTAASFG
-160 DVQAATA
+160 
-167 AARTLGTGQ
+167 RTGVSE
-176 RAGAVAAAYPSSVGE
+176 AVGE
-191 ILQGQREQAGETD
+191 VGQEYITN
-204 LAAAAALGV
+204 V
-213 PYAAVNAFG
+213 
-222 VEGAL
+222 
-227 ARQQLMRSGIRA
+227 
-239 LDELGG
+239 
-245 IGGVAART
+245 
-253 GATMARTGL
+253 
-262 VEGGTETLQEGLS
+262 
-275 QAGRM
+275 GRL
-280 AVDPTAEL
+280 AVDPNVEL
-288 FSPEAMARYRESAIG
+288 FSPEAIAGYQESAVG
-303 GALLGGVAGGVA
+303 GALLGGLVGGVA
-315 GGWRRSEGYRGEE
+315 GGWRRSPAGRREFEATQERDMTGGAVAPEQPQYGLVTEMTPLQQRINEQLGIGRRATPTNYVEQFKAAYDEPSGQFATDRETGLERQLSMGELVQLQGPAM
-328 TDLTS
+328 DLTQ
-333 GKPAPEVPTQ
+333 GEPAKTAAATTMAAAAERDPVAQTMRDTFGVVPTPSAISLYNEIQ
-343 LPLGLTYSPLAGT
+343 ASGIPLDSDLLIDVWKFAGER
-356 PIIFPDGTV
+356 PMNLKRLDKARLLLDQAIIK
-365 ALGSEQ
+365 A
-371 ELAKRYNLAQATA
+371 RTA
-384 AEQDITAQEGA
+384 APA
-395 APVRPGR
+395 APV
-402 LGVFDERDTALLNAG
+402 
-417 VKPTKRSRELYDTMV
+417 
-432 AAGVDMESDDAINV
+432 
-446 FASLSQNKFGD
+446 
-457 ARRQIA
+457 
-463 SIVVAKNAPATPV
+463 
-476 TPVAPVVPTTP
+476 
-487 TALVVSSGGAPAV
+487 VSPPSGAPAV
-500 SAPTA
+500 TTPAAPV
-505 AGAVGVS
+505 AVGGS
-512 LPVTATSPAPVVR
+512 LAAPAAPVLVTPPAAPAPAPVVR

-561 AEGTRVDAE
+561 AEGMRADAE

-585 AKSKNPQRDAQ
+585 AKSKNAQRDAQ
-596 ILSAYLTALRNA
+596 ILSAYLTALRSA

-667 FTRVG
+667 FTQVG

-749 AKLESSGEATTQI
+749 AKVEASGDATTQI
-762 MQLADARD
+762 MQLSDARD
-770 ALNQALEEFQ
+770 ALRQALEEFQ

-791 AQRIADIDAQL
+791 AKRISDIDGQL
-802 EKVIAD
+802 EKLIRD
-808 ASKPKAKAAEKK
+808 TTKAA
-820 PKKAKTVA
+820 PKVETKAAPDVKAVQQRW
-828 AETAAEEKDAAKEAE
+828 KEAGRDIT
-843 AAKLRAERAAKLQAD
+843 KLTTEDLNVLLPYVR
-858 RNGLAVGDTVKNPKL
+858 DTIKN
-873 GTGVVKSFAGDGDS
+873 TA
-887 TTVTV
+887 
-892 AFQSGQTKELSV
+892 
-904 KLAKLEKVDAVQVQ
+904 LAKQITDTINSRGGQDAVQVQ
-918 SPAGV
+918 GTARV

-966 LTAGFEAPAFDKLT
+966 LTAGFEAPAFAQLT
-980 DSQQKQI
+980 ERQQKQI

-994 QLNLAALNRILS
+994 QLNLAALNRILG
-1006 APDSSAKFGKD
+1006 AEQPRFARSAKSITVGNVTFQASEYSLD
-1017 GGVKNPYSR
+1017 ELRRNPGVN
-1026 ESLLKELKGFI
+1026 
-1037 RSDISKRKLLIV
+1037 
-1049 DSVADLLKSNDSALR
+1049 
-1064 ALGAAL
+1064 AAL
-1070 QLEGAYGVAQGG
+1070 KRLEDDGLASLVGQVDTWLLVDDNADFDA
-1082 RAVLVANRISQG
+1082 AVLPYKGGQA
-1094 SGRAKFMHEVGAH
+1094 
-1107 LGLENLLPKVLYDR
+1107 
-1121 LTQQLVNWAKKD
+1121 
-1133 DGSVE
+1133 
-1138 ADLAARAAERV
+1138 LAIRYNIL
-1149 MMAGTTKE
+1149 
-1157 DQRAEL
+1157 Q
-1163 LAYFLEEALEAGI
+1163 
-1176 DPTADI
+1176 
-1182 KGSSQLKTWFRT
+1182 
-1194 LWAAFKV
+1194 
-1201 AVRKLGM
+1201 
-1208 NPDKMEAVDVVNMAF
+1208 
-1223 GAARLEISGT
+1223 
-1233 FHGTAAAFR
+1233 
-1242 NFRNKYIGTGE
+1242 
-1253 GATAYGWGT
+1253 
-1262 YLAQRAGI
+1262 
-1270 AKGYWQAD
+1270 
-1278 VSRKTMPTFGGI
+1278 
-1290 PIKQAYRDAKASF
+1290 
-1303 ENAAFDDPAE
+1303 
-1313 ATAKYD
+1313 
-1319 ALRAVMKALDS
+1319 
-1330 DRGRTDPLFFARG
+1330 
-1343 ELEARAKDQDPNG
+1343 
-1356 YDARALKW
+1356 
-1364 FDENVEK
+1364 
-1371 FSDAAP
+1371 
-1377 EGALMRVDTAIN
+1377 
-1389 DEAMYDYDKRLGKQ
+1389 
-1403 SPVVQ
+1403 
-1408 DALYEVLEPL
+1408 
-1418 SDEIVDRTNTDIP
+1418 
-1431 DLTGQDLFGTGEN
+1431 
-1444 DLGLISRLIMDDALS
+1444 
-1459 PAKPDAQF
+1459 
-1467 DRAVQQ
+1467 
-1473 GKFHEAASHYLR
+1473 
-1485 TLGLDGIKFFDAKSR
+1485 
-1500 GTATDAVSFN
+1500 
-1510 GRLWNRDDLRNAAR
+1510 NRDDA
-1524 DARNL
+1524 
-1529 DAPENVRIA
+1529 EWNVTHELGHIQD
-1538 FGVLR
+1538 GVLEG
-1543 DVLRN
+1543 RN
-1548 GFADTRKALE
+1548 DHSEQPELNIQVSNGKIRPFGAVAREVFDYWKANRNTELGQRLDYPFDATKFGDLDSQRVRE
-1558 DKVAEYEQMNFATA
+1558 ELWAQLWSMFINPRTNFDMEEAMPTAFRFMEIEYE
-1572 MQSAARFNVKFDP
+1572 AAKQVAAAS
-1585 EQARAEAK
+1585 QAAGAADIAEAK
-1593 EFVQR
+1593 E
-1598 NVFQAKQ
+1598 QARQTAKGD
-1605 LAWLNANEKDISI
+1605 L
-1618 TKLPKTQNLVI
+1618 
-1629 FDDKNIFRVGAQV
+1629 R
-1642 AASRQRM
+1642 ASRSAKR
-1649 KFGKA
+1649 
-1654 APAARQGLIDR
+1654 ARQGLIDR

-1828 KRDGDKG
+1828 KRDGDKD

-1844 VATLKRFDTLFKIR
+1844 VATLKRFDSLFKIR

-1880 YQEALSAGDSK
+1880 YQEALSAGDTK

-1929 TSIVKRAE
+1929 TDIVKRAE

-1996 SGEVDMLASF
+1996 SGEVDMLSSF

-2013 ANFLAAV
+2013 ANFLASV
-2020 QYSPE
+2020 EYSPE

-2067 VDKLTG
+2067 VNKLTS

-2087 IQNLTQPFMMSV
+2087 LQNLTQPFMMSV

-2205 AAYRLELERAKK
+2205 AAYRLELAKSGSK
-2217 DPKVADPEA
+2217 DK
-2226 AAIAYADR
+2226 AIEYADR

-2268 IQIGFYAKL
+2268 IQIAFYAKL
-2277 LRDAFTNPAERAAAM
+2277 LRDAFTKPQERAAAL

-2303 VFAGVLGLPGYAA
+2303 VFAGALGLPGYAA
-2316 VAALAGFLFG
+2316 VAALSGFLFG
-2326 DEDEPY
+2326 DEDEPF

-2393 TIAGGAAGGMAAR
+2393 TIAGGATGGMAAR
-2406 MLDGLGLMMNGD
+2406 MLDGLGLIMNGD

-2438 RIAGEGL
+2438 RISGEGL

-2453 LGPDDVSQVGQL
+2453 LSDEDVSQVGQL
-2465 FAAIGLPSAK
+2465 FAAIGLPSVK
-2475 VAETYQARQSAL
+2475 VTETYQARQSAL

-2502 QYARAFREKDAEGMA
+2502 QYAKAFRERDTEAMA
-2517 EARDAWMKLQAAR
+2517 EAREAWKKLQDAR
-2530 RRNDLKPQPMSSLLR
+2530 KRNDLKPQPMSSLLR